1 MPIYRPL
8 ITDIISGLDQ
18 SLVKESSA
26 SLDIAFNIESYP
38 QIIYVKSK
46 FKFAFESK
54 FMQSPS
60 RFFNAIKNRI
70 NSNYLERHIPIL
82 FAFISP
88 ERALVGRF
96 SAHVIQCHPTLMN

>member
-8 ITDIISGLDQ
+8 IADIISSLDQ

-38 QIIYVKSK
+38 QIIYIKSK

-54 FMQSPS
+54 F
-60 RFFNAIKNRI
+60 I
-70 NSNYLERHIPIL
+70 
-82 FAFISP
+82 
-88 ERALVGRF
+88 
-96 SAHVIQCHPTLMN
+96 

>member
-1 MPIYRPL
+1 MTKIRNKFDNIDMPIYRPL
-8 ITDIISGLDQ
+8 IADIISSLDQ

-54 FMQSPS
+54 FIQSPS
-60 RFFNAIKNRI
+60 RFSMLLKI
-70 NSNYLERHIPIL
+70 E
-82 FAFISP
+82 
-88 ERALVGRF
+88 
-96 SAHVIQCHPTLMN
+96 

>member
-26 SLDIAFNIESYP
+26 LLSLDIAFNIESYP
-38 QIIYVKSK
+38 RIIYIKSK

-54 FMQSPS
+54 FIQSPS
-60 RFFNAIKNRI
+60 RFSMLLKI
-70 NSNYLERHIPIL
+70 E
-82 FAFISP
+82 
-88 ERALVGRF
+88 
-96 SAHVIQCHPTLMN
+96 